1 MGALHAGH
9 SSLIEIAREY
19 SKKLV
24 VSIFVNP
31 TQFGPSEDLENY
43 PRPIEDDISKLK
55 KLDVDYL
62 FLPEQELIYPDG
74 LEVTHYAD
82 KDLANALC
90 GLNRPGHFDGVCTVV
105 YKLFDLVKPKY
116 AVFGEKDFQQLKI
129 IQDLVVRENLDI
141 EIISAPILREEDGL
155 AMSSRNLYLDPDE
168 RQKAAK
174 LNQVL
179 KAIVENRKSIDE
191 AKKEILELG
200 FELDYLEEKWG
211 RVFLA
216 AKLGQTR
223 LIDNM
228 AL

>member
-1 MGALHAGH
+1 
-9 SSLIEIAREY
+9 
-19 SKKLV
+19 
-24 VSIFVNP
+24 
-31 TQFGPSEDLENY
+31 
-43 PRPIEDDISKLK
+43 
-55 KLDVDYL
+55 
-62 FLPEQELIYPDG
+62 
-74 LEVTHYAD
+74 
-82 KDLANALC
+82 
-90 GLNRPGHFDGVCTVV
+90 
-105 YKLFDLVKPKY
+105 
-116 AVFGEKDFQQLKI
+116 
-129 IQDLVVRENLDI
+129 
-141 EIISAPILREEDGL
+141 
-155 AMSSRNLYLDPDE
+155 SSRNLYLDPDE